1 MRPNLIMFIL
11 WNCHDQQ
18 CIYIFDVQLA
28 FCDGSSC
35 KHGRKFALDLK
46 SMDYTLIITLLLKE
60 ELHLSS
66 SVTYLR
72 MWFVTGILTW
82 EESLVEQEMHSL
94 PEHLSSHQTF
104 SGVRVVQSLVPFVVF
119 CRPCFAIFILFSFW
133 RINQYLYRKFVH
145 INVLVDDIN

>member
-1 MRPNLIMFIL
+1 MPNIIMLIL

-35 KHGRKFALDLK
+35 KHGRQFTLDVK
-46 SMDYTLIITLLLKE
+46 RMDYTLIITLLLKE

-72 MWFVTGILTW
+72 MWLVTRILTW
-82 EESLVEQEMHSL
+82 EESLVEQAMHSL
-94 PEHLSSHQTF
+94 PEHLSSHQAF
-104 SGVRVVQSLVPFVVF
+104 SGIRVVQSLVPFVVF
-119 CRPCFAIFILFSFW
+119 CRPCLPFLSYFLFWPFDCLSFFELPILITPS
-133 RINQYLYRKFVH
+133 
-145 INVLVDDIN
+145 VD